1 MSQPPTVSPDKKA
14 PSAKRD
20 EDGNFILDAEFIASR
35 FGLQESAV
43 RDLMRRNLVHSLVEE
58 GRDTDAN
65 TWRLTLRCGNRQ
77 WRAILGI
84 DGELHDET
92 IRFVSP
98 QSR

>member
-1 MSQPPTVSPDKKA
+1 MDQTSQGTPSRTA
-14 PSAKRD
+14 ASAKRD
-20 EDGNFILDAEFIASR
+20 EDGNFVLDAEFIASR
-35 FGLQESAV
+35 FGLNENAV

-77 WRAILGI
+77 WRAILGA

-98 QSR
+98 QGR

>member
-1 MSQPPTVSPDKKA
+1 MNQTPQQTPDNIA

-20 EDGNFILDAEFIASR
+20 EDGNFVLDAEFIASR
-35 FGLQESAV
+35 FGLNENAV

-58 GRDTDAN
+58 GRDADAN

-77 WRAILGI
+77 WRAILGT
-84 DGELHDET
+84 DGELRDEN

-98 QSR
+98 QAR